1 MESPSP
7 DFAQVAVEYVKSQGE
22 PRPVAVDV
30 ARDRLVVGQPPG
42 PVNFLFLGHARK
54 ELLEAPPGERERV
67 LARRF
72 WSSISAGGKPE
83 PKRVLKGILPRLRDR
98 AWFSAVRRQA
108 ELELG
113 ADETAIDEVMLPHKT
128 LNAELAVHLAYE
140 LPTSVMEIGPDRL
153 EAWGVPF
160 DAAYLQAQAN
170 LKARSTRPFDSPAPG
185 LYVSPYHDGLDASR
199 MVVPELFEGLEVK
212 GKPVVLA
219 PTHDILFVTGDEDVE
234 GLTQAAAWA
243 EEALLEPR
251 AHSAVAFRLE
261 GGSWSPWMPKKAH
274 PVYGKLKVLAL
285 QTLASAY
292 ARQKE
297 VLESLLEANGHE
309 LYVGTLRAFRSPSG
323 EVFTAC
329 AWTEGVEA
337 LLPRTDRID
346 FVRLG
351 PDGSAAGG
359 KVWSTTFEVAL
370 QTVGAL
376 MEASGDLP
384 QRYRVRGF
392 PEPEQLEAMAQ
403 AGKL

>member
-1 MESPSP
+1 MESPTP
-7 DFAQVAVEYVKSQGE
+7 DLAQVAVEYVKSQGE
-22 PRPVAVDV
+22 RRPVTVDA

-42 PVNFLFLGHARK
+42 PVSFLYLGHARR
-54 ELLEAPPGERERV
+54 EMEEAPPGERDRV

-72 WSSISAGGKPE
+72 WSSIAVEGTPDA
-83 PKRVLKGILPRLRDR
+83 KRVLKGILPRLRDR

-113 ADETAIDEVMLPHKT
+113 ADETAIDEVMLPHKV
-128 LNAELAVHLAYE
+128 LNDELAVHLAYE
-140 LPTSVMEIGPDRL
+140 LPTSVMEIGPDRF

-170 LKARSTRPFDSPAPG
+170 LKARSTRSFDSPAPG
-185 LYVSPYHDGLDASR
+185 LFVSPYHDGLDASR
-199 MVVPELFEGLEVK
+199 MVVPELFEALPVK

-219 PTHDILFVTGDEDVE
+219 PTHDIVFVTGDEDVD
-234 GLTQAAAWA
+234 GLQQAAGWA

-251 AHSAVAFRLE
+251 AHSAVAFRLDS
-261 GGSWSPWMPKKAH
+261 GAWTPWMPDKAH
-274 PVYGKLKVLAL
+274 PAFGKLKLLAL

-309 LYVGTLRAFRSPSG
+309 LYVGTLRAFRGPSG

-329 AWTEGVEA
+329 AWTEGVDA

-351 PDGSAAGG
+351 PDGTAAGG
-359 KVWSTTFEVAL
+359 KVWSTTYEVAL

-376 MEASGDLP
+376 MEESGDLP

-403 AGKL
+403 AGKV

>member
-170 LKARSTRPFDSPAPG
+170 L
-185 LYVSPYHDGLDASR
+185 
-199 MVVPELFEGLEVK
+199 
-212 GKPVVLA
+212 
-219 PTHDILFVTGDEDVE
+219 
-234 GLTQAAAWA
+234 
-243 EEALLEPR
+243 
-251 AHSAVAFRLE
+251 
-261 GGSWSPWMPKKAH
+261 
-274 PVYGKLKVLAL
+274 
-285 QTLASAY
+285 
-292 ARQKE
+292 
-297 VLESLLEANGHE
+297 
-309 LYVGTLRAFRSPSG
+309 
-323 EVFTAC
+323 
-329 AWTEGVEA
+329 
-337 LLPRTDRID
+337 
-346 FVRLG
+346 
-351 PDGSAAGG
+351 
-359 KVWSTTFEVAL
+359 
-370 QTVGAL
+370 
-376 MEASGDLP
+376 
-384 QRYRVRGF
+384 
-392 PEPEQLEAMAQ
+392 
-403 AGKL
+403 